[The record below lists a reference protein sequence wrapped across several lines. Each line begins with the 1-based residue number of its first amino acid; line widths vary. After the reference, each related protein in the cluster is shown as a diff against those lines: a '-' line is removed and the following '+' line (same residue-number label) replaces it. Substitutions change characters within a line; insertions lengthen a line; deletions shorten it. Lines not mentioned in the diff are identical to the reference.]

1 MKVSIH
7 QQKWGENIKVEV
19 KKTRKCNGCDCW
31 GRPEYD
37 DIYIVLK
44 DNKVIYESE
53 SDPTCLI
60 SDLLNEPT

>member
-1 MKVSIH
+1 MIF
-7 QQKWGENIKVEV
+7 IKIEV
-19 KKTRKCNGCDCW
+19 KKSRRRDGCDCW

-37 DIYIVLK
+37 DIYMVLK
-44 DNKVIYESE
+44 DDKVIYESE